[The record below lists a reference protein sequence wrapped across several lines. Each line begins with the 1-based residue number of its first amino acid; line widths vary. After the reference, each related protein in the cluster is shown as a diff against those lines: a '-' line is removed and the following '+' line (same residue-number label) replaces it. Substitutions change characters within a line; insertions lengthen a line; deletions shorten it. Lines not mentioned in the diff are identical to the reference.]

1 MNDTYSPHTGEHIA
15 TDSPAPW
22 MGRAGTSAPEYNL
35 HTHGCFWRGGAWVL
49 VAAQPAA
56 QVFKRFYGNEKLDLF
71 TQAEQLAVV
80 EATMT
85 DPMVKLM
92 YNRLLGAT
100 HLTYEDAE
108 TEQGLQLLVDKGL
121 LTIERKAE
129 IVSVMQEGT
138 LP

>member
-1 MNDTYSPHTGEHIA
+1 MNDAYSPHTGEHIA
-15 TDSPAPW
+15 TDSPASW
-22 MGRAGTSAPEYNL
+22 MGRAGTSAPEYNPQ
-35 HTHGCFWRGGAWVL
+35 THGCFWRDGAWET
-49 VAAQPAA
+49 VAAQPVA

-92 YNRLLGAT
+92 YDRLLGAAY
-100 HLTYEDAE
+100 LTYEDAE

-121 LTIERKAE
+121 LTAARKAE
-129 IVSVMQEGT
+129 IVARMTGQEI
-138 LP
+138 